1 MGGEPGPRESGCLLP
16 PDIDLQTGKG
26 SWKDE
31 ARPQMLVPQMISCY
45 LCASLQRQIFEDE
58 NKAAVRIVAGD
69 NVKSA

>member
-1 MGGEPGPRESGCLLP
+1 MLLF
-16 PDIDLQTGKG
+16 
-26 SWKDE
+26 
-31 ARPQMLVPQMISCY
+31 RQMISSVT